1 MFRLSRLL
9 IIDHRDKQTIKQR
22 RVCDCEVKKK
32 KKKERGDEG
41 LVEEVRRRQL

>member
-32 KKKERGDEG
+32 KKERGDEG